1 MSTVEEDTQK
11 LDTTNGE
18 DASKSKKPSRKELK
32 KQQKRNE
39 YEKGLQAM
47 GSKLHNLNEEEQK
60 SPVKKGGIGSG
71 AEVGD
76 QFTVSQQVKTDAQLN
91 LMETAVDI
99 KVENFD
105 ISADGRQLFNKACL
119 TVAMGRRYGLVGP
132 NGMGKTTLL
141 KHIAARKLAIPPNID
156 ILYCEQGLKPPKIQ
170 DGASISVG
178 VRLPYTLEAKH
189 LWLSGVKSNNEK
201 RDEGVEIEADET
213 SAIETV
219 LRSDKIR
226 MELIIKEAD
235 LLSKLELG
243 DTNVTEELQ
252 QVSNELKNI
261 GASSAESRARRIL
274 AGLASF
280 RKMYEQKLRE
290 HLKAYENQQK
300 QLHALKKGGK
310 SGKQAEEEIKGRM
323 NAKQQK
329 AGGKKSERGSA
340 TMGDEDVSFGYGKA
354 KLLFKNV
361 NFGIDMDS
369 RIVIVG
375 PNGVGKST
383 LLKLLSGKI
392 APTTGELVK
401 HRQLRIGWFDQHS
414 NEALNG
420 EQTPVEYLM
429 VKYNIDHQDEPT
441 NNLDIESI
449 QALADG
455 IETFG
460 GGVLMVTH
468 DERLI
473 RATNCRLWIVED
485 ENVYQIDGEFD
496 DYRKE
501 VLEQVEKRLASDGL

>member
-1 MSTVEEDTQK
+1 
-11 LDTTNGE
+11 
-18 DASKSKKPSRKELK
+18 
-32 KQQKRNE
+32 
-39 YEKGLQAM
+39 
-47 GSKLHNLNEEEQK
+47 
-60 SPVKKGGIGSG
+60 
-71 AEVGD
+71 
-76 QFTVSQQVKTDAQLN
+76 
-91 LMETAVDI
+91 
-99 KVENFD
+99 
-105 ISADGRQLFNKACL
+105 
-119 TVAMGRRYGLVGP
+119 
-132 NGMGKTTLL
+132 
-141 KHIAARKLAIPPNID
+141 
-156 ILYCEQGLKPPKIQ
+156 
-170 DGASISVG
+170 
-178 VRLPYTLEAKH
+178 
-189 LWLSGVKSNNEK
+189 
-201 RDEGVEIEADET
+201 
-213 SAIETV
+213 
-219 LRSDKIR
+219 
-226 MELIIKEAD
+226 
-235 LLSKLELG
+235 
-243 DTNVTEELQ
+243 
-252 QVSNELKNI
+252 
-261 GASSAESRARRIL
+261 
-274 AGLASF
+274 
-280 RKMYEQKLRE
+280 MYEQKLRE

-329 AGGKKSERGSA
+329 GGGKKSERSSA
-340 TMGDEDVSFGYGKA
+340 TMGDEEYSVKFVFPGTTKLAPPVLGLHDVSFGYGKA

-485 ENVYQIDGEFD
+485 ENVFQIDGEFD